1 MRTQGKNILSH
12 LLKSDKNI
20 NTLLRLIGKNSSN
33 DKQYNM
39 ILFQIVQ
46 DLMSRR
52 KNVTQVGQDL
62 KQRKYGW
69 NHDSFEK
76 IAGDFHEVNQFIKN
90 PMEIEEGIF
99 ECRKCGSR
107 KVFSYSK
114 QTRGCDE
121 SSTTFAECSNC
132 KAKWT
137 YSG

>member
-76 IAGDFHEVNQFIKN
+76 IV
-90 PMEIEEGIF
+90 
-99 ECRKCGSR
+99 
-107 KVFSYSK
+107 
-114 QTRGCDE
+114 
-121 SSTTFAECSNC
+121 
-132 KAKWT
+132 
-137 YSG
+137 